1 MCVAARQI
9 NENNYYTFEST
20 WARAPFLGSKLFT
33 VRMLVD
39 AVVAPRFLTR
49 RCIWRSR
56 RKTAEEASESRPPA
70 RRGADDKEMP
80 DPTNAHTAL
89 LRQKRQCEQSKHAV
103 RMQCCVASC
112 GCVAWRVVW
121 RRRGGSGACCGRGG
135 GKEKNPS
142 GECARAVSGR
152 IKYGRSSSEDAQA
165 GGASVRLPRLLYFT
179 LRCVCRAG
187 RQGAGETGCRWRNR
201 DYRHPLEV
209 TPIKTVAGQPMWH
222 CEHCGCAKSVCTADK
237 RVCYAARAQNFLAFP
252 PKNSGAPVWC
262 RRLKFSSLAIYDF

>member
-9 NENNYYTFEST
+9 NEKNNNYYIFEST

-39 AVVAPRFLTR
+39 AVAAPRFLTR

-103 RMQCCVASC
+103 RMQCCVAS
-112 GCVAWRVVW
+112 WL
-121 RRRGGSGACCGRGG
+121 
-135 GKEKNPS
+135 
-142 GECARAVSGR
+142 
-152 IKYGRSSSEDAQA
+152 RSLA
-165 GGASVRLPRLLYFT
+165 GGVAAKRREWGMLWARRWQRKKPKRGVRARSQ
-179 LRCVCRAG
+179 RAHKV
-187 RQGAGETGCRWRNR
+187 RTF
-201 DYRHPLEV
+201 
-209 TPIKTVAGQPMWH
+209 I
-222 CEHCGCAKSVCTADK
+222 
-237 RVCYAARAQNFLAFP
+237 
-252 PKNSGAPVWC
+252 
-262 RRLKFSSLAIYDF
+262 I

>member
-9 NENNYYTFEST
+9 NENNYYIFEST

-39 AVVAPRFLTR
+39 AVAAPRFLTR

-103 RMQCCVASC
+103 RMQCCVAS
-112 GCVAWRVVW
+112 WL
-121 RRRGGSGACCGRGG
+121 
-135 GKEKNPS
+135 
-142 GECARAVSGR
+142 
-152 IKYGRSSSEDAQA
+152 RSLA
-165 GGASVRLPRLLYFT
+165 GGCGGEEAGVGHVGAAVAKKKPKRGVRARSQ
-179 LRCVCRAG
+179 RAHKV
-187 RQGAGETGCRWRNR
+187 RTF
-201 DYRHPLEV
+201 
-209 TPIKTVAGQPMWH
+209 I
-222 CEHCGCAKSVCTADK
+222 
-237 RVCYAARAQNFLAFP
+237 
-252 PKNSGAPVWC
+252 
-262 RRLKFSSLAIYDF
+262 I

>member
-1 MCVAARQI
+1 M
-9 NENNYYTFEST
+9 
-20 WARAPFLGSKLFT
+20 
-33 VRMLVD
+33 
-39 AVVAPRFLTR
+39 TR
-49 RCIWRSR
+49 RCQTRPTRIQPFCGRKGSASRASMLCVCSVAWRR
-56 RKTAEEASESRPPA
+56 
-70 RRGADDKEMP
+70 
-80 DPTNAHTAL
+80 
-89 LRQKRQCEQSKHAV
+89 
-103 RMQCCVASC
+103 

-237 RVCYAARAQNFLAFP
+237 REWLCTARAQNFLVFPVKFP
-252 PKNSGAPVWC
+252 PKNSATRTSVSPSHIAF
-262 RRLKFSSLAIYDF
+262 LL